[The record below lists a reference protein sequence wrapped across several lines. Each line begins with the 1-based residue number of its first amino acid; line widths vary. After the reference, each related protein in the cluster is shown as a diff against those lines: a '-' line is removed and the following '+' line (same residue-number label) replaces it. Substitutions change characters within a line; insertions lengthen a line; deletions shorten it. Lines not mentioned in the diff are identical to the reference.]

1 MTVRHNAAKHGV
13 ALVDYDNLRR
23 RYVSSA
29 ADVAVQAQRIIET
42 LADFFRSV
50 FPAIDELDV
59 RLYGG
64 WVDERGFLSPDALGL
79 LSVLPRL
86 RGRNHGMIVRPSL
99 ALTMMQFPD
108 LVLRGAVRLL
118 SGKAR
123 QKMVDGMLGCDAV
136 FAVRE
141 GRASVGVVTDDAD
154 LIPAML
160 SAHVMNDRL
169 MVWVRRQRFGAGLND
184 AALSDRGLRIYC
196 LEEEHDG

>member
-1 MTVRHNAAKHGV
+1 MTVRHNAAMHGV

-23 RYVSSA
+23 RYVSSS
-29 ADVAVQAQRIIET
+29 ADAAVQTQRIIET
-42 LADFFRSV
+42 LADSFRFV
-50 FPAIDELDV
+50 FPAIEELDV

-64 WVDERGFLSPDALGL
+64 WVDERGSLSPDALRL
-79 LSVLPRL
+79 LPVLPRL
-86 RGRNHGMIVRPSL
+86 RGRSHGMIVRPSL

-118 SGKAR
+118 SDPAR

-141 GRASVGVVTDDAD
+141 GRVSVGVVTDDAD

-160 SAHVMNDRL
+160 SAHAVNDRL
-169 MVWVRRQRFGAGLND
+169 TVWVRRQQFGAGLND
-184 AALSDRGLRIYC
+184 AVLSDRGLRIYC
-196 LEEEHDG
+196 LEEERDG